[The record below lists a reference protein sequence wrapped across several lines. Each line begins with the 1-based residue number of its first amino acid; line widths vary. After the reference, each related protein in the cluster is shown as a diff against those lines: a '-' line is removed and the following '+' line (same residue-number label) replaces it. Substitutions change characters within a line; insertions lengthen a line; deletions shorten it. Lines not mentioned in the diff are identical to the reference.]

1 MLAAVIFDLDG
12 VLADT
17 HPVHRRVWRQFLLG
31 KGRNVSEE
39 DLDFVEDG
47 YKLKEI
53 LVHFLGRLSPAE
65 ISSYGEQKQQ
75 LFYEAA
81 AEVRTAPGVGDL
93 LRELQSAGIPRAV
106 ATSAS
111 RPRAHALLEHLD
123 LAPYFS
129 FVVTGDDVV
138 QGKPDPSIFNLAA
151 QLLEVDPRRCLVAED
166 SRAGVHAAKSA
177 GMKCLAIAQGQRAT
191 RLRSEGADW
200 VVPSL
205 ADLSINNL
213 HDLFRA
219 SAAPANFLD
228 AGCRPQIE
236 EFEP

>member
-39 DLDFVEDG
+39 DLDFVEGG

-53 LVHFLGRLSPAE
+53 LTHFLGSLSPAE

-81 AEVRTAPGVGDL
+81 SEVRTAPGVVDL

-111 RPRAHALLEHLD
+111 RLRAHTLLEDLD

-138 QGKPDPSIFNLAA
+138 QGKPDPSIFSLAA
-151 QLLEVDPRRCLVAED
+151 QLLEVSPRHCLVAED

-177 GMKCLAIAQGQRAT
+177 GMRCLAIAQGQRAI
-191 RLRSEGADW
+191 RLLDEGADY

-205 ADLSINNL
+205 AGLSINHL
-213 HDLFRA
+213 HDLFRT
-219 SAAPANFLD
+219 SQDPANFPT
-228 AGCRPQIE
+228 ASS
-236 EFEP
+236 

>member
-1 MLAAVIFDLDG
+1 MLAAVIFDMDG

-17 HPVHRRVWRQFLLG
+17 HPVHRRVWRQFLAG

-39 DLDFVEDG
+39 DLDFVEEG
-47 YKLKEI
+47 HKLKEI
-53 LVHFLGRLSPAE
+53 LIHFFGSLSPAE
-65 ISSYGEQKQQ
+65 TSSYGEQKQQ

-81 AEVRTAPGVGDL
+81 SEVRTAPGVVDL

-111 RPRAHALLEHLD
+111 RLRAHTLLEHLG

-138 QGKPDPSIFNLAA
+138 QGKPDPSIFSRTA
-151 QLLEVDPRRCLVAED
+151 QLLEVSPRRCLVAED

-177 GMKCLAIAQGQRAT
+177 GMRCLAIAQGQRAI
-191 RLRSEGADW
+191 RLLSEGADY

-205 ADLSINNL
+205 AGLSISNL
-213 HDLFRA
+213 HDLFRT
-219 SAAPANFLD
+219 SQAPANFPT
-228 AGCRPQIE
+228 ASS
-236 EFEP
+236 